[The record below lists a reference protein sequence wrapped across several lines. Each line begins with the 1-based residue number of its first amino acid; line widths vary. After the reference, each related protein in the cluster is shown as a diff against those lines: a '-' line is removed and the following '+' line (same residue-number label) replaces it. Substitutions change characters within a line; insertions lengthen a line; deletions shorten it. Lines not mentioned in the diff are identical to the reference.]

1 MGPRLKVAPQWW
13 QLRFRSQTLCLAQ
26 VLYVAVNGTWLLWK
40 HCPSEDAN
48 MTKAILLCRDL
59 RYCQYEFLELWSS
72 NSNLLPQFLLC
83 LKKHHSYPFWLRL
96 ITSISQSG
104 MMPILPAECPVFLLD
119 ITAAEVVW
127 MKAGPR
133 FASDYPWANVMF
145 LCLTIPIY
153 WLTPGILRTAVWKER
168 VNSDQ
173 NNRKIYRFGTLL
185 LAWSHFHMADPFESK
200 LWFLSHCCSHVFK
213 EDSML
218 STRGNAVHQ
227 SISHLHCMLWCTWGL
242 AWWCS

>member
-1 MGPRLKVAPQWW
+1 MKEEEGGLFHAKELDLEKKTSESRGAHYWYFLRKMGPRLKVAPQWW

-96 ITSISQSG
+96 ISSISHCG

-119 ITAAEVVW
+119 VTAAEVVW

-133 FASDYPWANVMF
+133 FASDYPWANVHVS
-145 LCLTIPIY
+145 LPHSSY
-153 WLTPGILRTAVWKER
+153 
-168 VNSDQ
+168 
-173 NNRKIYRFGTLL
+173 L
-185 LAWSHFHMADPFESK
+185 LAHP
-200 LWFLSHCCSHVFK
+200 
-213 EDSML
+213 
-218 STRGNAVHQ
+218 GNPKDG
-227 SISHLHCMLWCTWGL
+227 SLERKG
-242 AWWCS
+242 